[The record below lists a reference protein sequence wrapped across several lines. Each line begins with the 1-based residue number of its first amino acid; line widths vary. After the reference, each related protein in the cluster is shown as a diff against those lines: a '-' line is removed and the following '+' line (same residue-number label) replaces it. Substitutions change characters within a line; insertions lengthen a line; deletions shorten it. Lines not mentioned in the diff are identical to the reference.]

1 MDEQN
6 PLTITITGTTVTLEG
21 EAIIGFALNN
31 LVNTLTA
38 TTDQSEEWNYTLTVH
53 MIVQD
58 VYNVINLNR
67 SGQTLSVDLTADMLP
82 YSGRYEM
89 QFVATNGDYVSHTDI
104 FEVFVKNTLDPVKQ
118 YTPVPSEF
126 YQIQKD
132 VQQNAQLAQNSANQA
147 EQSATE
153 AEGYATQAQQSA
165 QDASGY
171 LTQVQESA
179 NEAEQSATQ
188 AAESATQAAQSAQTA
203 QTAVDSI
210 GDSVQQAQTAAS
222 NAQQSAT
229 QAGTSA
235 TQAQTSA
242 TQAQQSAIAAGN
254 SATSAQ
260 QSANS
265 AQQSATNAGASATQA
280 QTSANQASTSATQ
293 ASESETIAAE
303 SATAAQESANDSQ
316 QSATSASES
325 ASEASTS
332 AQQAAS
338 SATAAQNAQQAIEN
352 MTVSA
357 TTLAPGSD
365 ASVTK
370 TIDQGVVNLEFGIPQ
385 GEKGD
390 AGLGVPVPTVDDA
403 NDVPVVNSTGTA
415 YELQP
420 YTNDNAVG
428 ANPWS
433 SKQIVE
439 SFCPPFTTSGSVV
452 TCNPVA
458 NYPLSVQ
465 SEIVLVQAG
474 EGDPSP
480 DNVRPIKGWA
490 EANLWVGGANI
501 INASDELI
509 IPQEKY
515 SVSIAS
521 GSFFDAIKNLPRGKT
536 LYMSWD
542 DVGTNYDQGTSNMI
556 SFYNGGE
563 SAGFRIQKNVAFIIP
578 TDGIVYTQLLC
589 YAGTN
594 KTKDAVWSNF
604 RCGPTL
610 ESVANYTP
618 YNPASKT
625 IPLSFGQTAYGGTL
639 DWNAGVLTVT
649 HAEIASY
656 SGEALPGAWISDRD
670 VYSQGAT
677 PTTGAQVVYELSV
690 PRTIQLTTTEIL
702 ALSGV
707 NTIYTDTGD
716 TTVSGRQDLINYL
729 QSLSSAVLGG

>member
-132 VQQNAQLAQNSANQA
+132 VQQNAQLAQSSANQA
-147 EQSATE
+147 EQSATD

-165 QDASGY
+165 QDASEY
-171 LTQVQESA
+171 LAQVQESA
-179 NEAEQSATQ
+179 NEASQSATQ

-210 GDSVQQAQTAAS
+210 GDSVQQAQTAAN

-235 TQAQTSA
+235 TQAQESA
-242 TQAQQSAIAAGN
+242 TQAQGYATTAGN

-260 QSANS
+260 QSATS
-265 AQQSATNAGASATQA
+265 AQQSAANAGQSATQA
-280 QTSANQASTSATQ
+280 QTSATQASTSATQ
-293 ASESETIAAE
+293 ASESETNAAE
-303 SATAAQESANDSQ
+303 SATQAQ
-316 QSATSASES
+316 QSASAAQQSVTSASES

-338 SATAAQNAQQAIEN
+338 FATAAQNAQQAIEN
-352 MTVSA
+352 MTASA

-370 TIDQGVVNLEFGIPQ
+370 TTDQGIVNLEFGIPQ

-433 SKQIVE
+433 SKQIVD

-452 TCNPVA
+452 TCNPVKG
-458 NYPLSVQ
+458 YPLNVVSPIVPVQ
-465 SEIVLVQAG
+465 EGS
-474 EGDPSP
+474 GDPSP
-480 DNVRPIKGWA
+480 ENVRPISGWNV
-490 EANLWVGGANI
+490 ANLSICGANI
-501 INASDELI
+501 INISEDVI
-509 IPQEKY
+509 IPKASY
-515 SVSIAS
+515 SISISS
-521 GSFFDAIKNLPRGKT
+521 GIFFDAVKSLPKGKT
-536 LYMSWD
+536 FFMSWD
-542 DVGTNYDQGTSNMI
+542 DVGASSSGTTNAFV
-556 SFYNGGE
+556 FYKGGV
-563 SAGFRIQKNVAFIIP
+563 SQNFRIKKNRSFVIP
-578 TDGIVYTQLLC
+578 DGIEFDALLC
-589 YAGTN
+589 YAGQN
-594 KTKDAVWSNF
+594 KTQDAVWSNF

-625 IPLSFGQTAYGGTL
+625 ITLPFGQTVYGGEL
-639 DWNAGVLTVT
+639 DWTTGVLTVT
-649 HAEIASY
+649 NAEIASY
-656 SGEALPGAWISDRD
+656 SGEPLPGVWISDRD

-677 PTTGAQVVYELSV
+677 PTTGAQVVYELAD
-690 PRTIQLTTTEIL
+690 PITIQLTPQEIL
-702 ALSGV
+702 ALSGT

-729 QSLSSAVLGG
+729 QSLSGAVLGG

>member
-1 MDEQN
+1 MEI
-6 PLTITITGTTVTLEG
+6 TINGTQVTITGDRV
-21 EAIIGFALNN
+21 IGFQLNN
-31 LVNTLTA
+31 LVNRFQA
-38 TTDQSEEWNYTLTVH
+38 TTDLTNEWDYQLYVH
-53 MIVQD
+53 MVVPD
-58 VYNVINLNR
+58 LYNKINLNWEED
-67 SGQTLSVDLTADMLP
+67 SQVIYVDLTADMLP

-132 VQQNAQLAQNSANQA
+132 VQQNAQLAQSSANQA
-147 EQSATE
+147 EQSATD
-153 AEGYATQAQQSA
+153 AEGYAIQAQQSA
-165 QDASGY
+165 QDASEY
-171 LTQVQESA
+171 LAQVQESA
-179 NEAEQSATQ
+179 NEASQSATQ

-210 GDSVQQAQTAAS
+210 GDSVQQAQTAAN

-235 TQAQTSA
+235 TQAQESA
-242 TQAQQSAIAAGN
+242 TQAQGYATTAGN

-260 QSANS
+260 QSATS
-265 AQQSATNAGASATQA
+265 AQQSAANAGQSATQA
-280 QTSANQASTSATQ
+280 QTSATQASTSATQ
-293 ASESETIAAE
+293 ASESETNAAE
-303 SATAAQESANDSQ
+303 SATQAQQFASAAQ

-325 ASEASTS
+325 ASEASSS

-352 MTVSA
+352 MTVFA

-370 TIDQGVVNLEFGIPQ
+370 TTDQGIVNLEFGIPQ

-433 SKQIVE
+433 SKQIVD

-452 TCNPVA
+452 TCNPVV

-465 SEIVLVQAG
+465 SEIVAVQSG
-474 EGDPSP
+474 SGDPSP
-480 DNVRPIKGWA
+480 ENVRPISGWS
-490 EANLWVGGANI
+490 EV
-501 INASDELI
+501 
-509 IPQEKY
+509 
-515 SVSIAS
+515 
-521 GSFFDAIKNLPRGKT
+521 T
-536 LYMSWD
+536 LTHND
-542 DVGTNYDQGTSNMI
+542 TPVT
-556 SFYNGGE
+556 
-563 SAGFRIQKNVAFIIP
+563 IQ
-578 TDGIVYTQLLC
+578 
-589 YAGTN
+589 
-594 KTKDAVWSNF
+594 
-604 RCGPTL
+604 
-610 ESVANYTP
+610 
-618 YNPASKT
+618 
-625 IPLSFGQTAYGGTL
+625 FGQTVYGGEL
-639 DWNAGVLTVT
+639 DWTTGVLTVT
-649 HAEIASY
+649 YANTMLGDSSIDKYSDKENTYAYVTVPPNSAPFAYSKAMCSSLARIGSASSDIEGY
-656 SGEALPGAWISDRD
+656 SNGDKSNRLYFRILKSRLTDGTVATLKDWLQENPIQF
-670 VYSQGAT
+670 VYLLDEPQ
-677 PTTGAQVVYELSV
+677 
-690 PRTIQLTTTEIL
+690 TIQLTPQEIL
-702 ALSGV
+702 ALSGT
-707 NTIYTDTGD
+707 NNIYADTGD